1 MQFRQTANRIGT
13 TFALV
18 CLVGAGFGWALGGS
32 AAEHLLEGAGMAAVF
47 AGLPTALAQ
56 GLAAVV
62 RHCRRRALPGLPV
75 VIVTPHR
82 VH

>member
-1 MQFRQTANRIGT
+1 MQFRQTANKIGT

-32 AAEHLLEGAGMAAVF
+32 AAEHLISGAETAALFAGIPILFAQATAAAV
-47 AGLPTALAQ
+47 
-56 GLAAVV
+56 
-62 RHCRRRALPGLPV
+62 RHWRRRALPGLPI
-75 VIVTPHR
+75 VIAPHR